1 MARHYDDGYEMYV
14 PGKKKHHSHH
24 YSSRGHLNFKNFLR
38 RYVYFRIQNDV
49 EPHLKQFGIIFI
61 IGLVLNY
68 VYYQTLSLRYLFIG
82 GVNEWF
88 NVLMPTLNYGFGTGY
103 NLFYLI
109 INGIFYA
116 YFYYSFIL
124 VIYNTITNLD
134 DRDTWVMIGWF
145 ALIIWIITKIF
156 PQII

>member
-1 MARHYDDGYEMYV
+1 MARHYDGGYEMYV
-14 PGKKKHHSHH
+14 PGKKKHPPHQ
-24 YSSRGHLNFKNFLR
+24 YSSRGHLNFRNFLR
-38 RYVYFRIQNDV
+38 RYIYFRIQDDV
-49 EPHLKQFGIIFI
+49 KPHLSQFGLICI

-68 VYYQTLSLRYLFIG
+68 VYYQTLSLSYLFIG
-82 GVNEWF
+82 GVNQWF
-88 NVLMPTLNYGFGTGY
+88 SVLIPTLNYGLGNGY

-116 YFYYSFIL
+116 YFYYSFVL

-134 DRDTWVMIGWF
+134 DRDTWVMVGWF
-145 ALIIWIITKIF
+145 ALIIWVIIKIF

>member
-1 MARHYDDGYEMYV
+1 MAKPYNKEYEMYI
-14 PGKKKHHSHH
+14 PRRKKHHSHH
-24 YSSRGHLNFKNFLR
+24 YSSIGHLNFKKFLKK
-38 RYVYFRIQNDV
+38 YVYFRIQDDV
-49 EPHLKQFGIIFI
+49 KPHLSQFGLIFI

-68 VYYQTLSLRYLFIG
+68 VYYQTISLSYLFIG
-82 GVNEWF
+82 GVNQWF
-88 NVLMPTLNYGFGTGY
+88 NVLMPTLNYGLKSGY

-116 YFYYSFIL
+116 YFYYSFVL

-145 ALIIWIITKIF
+145 ALIILIITKIF

>member
-1 MARHYDDGYEMYV
+1 MARHYDEGYEMYV
-14 PGKKKHHSHH
+14 PGRKKHNSHH
-24 YSSRGHLNFKNFLR
+24 HFSRGHLNFKKFLK
-38 RYVYFRIQNDV
+38 RYIYFRIQEDV
-49 EPHLKQFGIIFI
+49 KPHLSQFGLIFI

-68 VYYQTLSLRYLFIG
+68 VYYQTLSLSYLFIG
-82 GVNEWF
+82 GVNQWF
-88 NVLMPTLNYGFGTGY
+88 SILMPTLNYGLGTGY

-116 YFYYSFIL
+116 YFYYSFVL

-134 DRDTWVMIGWF
+134 DRDTWVMLGWF
-145 ALIIWIITKIF
+145 ALIIWIITKVF